1 MKMSQMHSNALKCLK
16 MICKILIEEYKN
28 NYIYANFLSKTGKGT
43 VKKAD

>member
-1 MKMSQMHSNALKCLK
+1 MKMSQ

-28 NYIYANFLSKTGKGT
+28 NYIYANFLSKTGKET